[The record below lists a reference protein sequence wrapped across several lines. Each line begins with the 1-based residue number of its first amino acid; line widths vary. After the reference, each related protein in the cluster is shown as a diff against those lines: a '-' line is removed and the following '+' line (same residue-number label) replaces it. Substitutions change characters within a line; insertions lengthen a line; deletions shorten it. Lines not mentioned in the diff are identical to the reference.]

1 LTTPLAS
8 RSTAGASVLHW
19 ATSMP
24 VQAMSMP
31 VHDRQ
36 RSPPDRRV
44 GACPRSPL
52 PGLSMPVHDRPRS
65 PPAPGAV
72 DACPRSPTIAPEGEL
87 RELEPRHAHSRER
100 RHSSPVERSDSGE
113 VPSAARRRGRA
124 NAVGELSKHD
134 RSDSFDRAISTF
146 RLRTTPPS
154 RSLRSRATSPRLRRE
169 EELRP
174 TRE

>member
-1 LTTPLAS
+1 MTTPLAS

-72 DACPRSPTIAPEGEL
+72 DACPRSPPVDAC
-87 RELEPRHAHSRER
+87 PRSPPSMPVHDRP
-100 RHSSPVERSDSGE
+100 SPVERSDSGE